1 MRTLEINGTLV
12 PEGSSQWL
20 NVNTYSLT
28 VGAQVDM
35 PAYVINSAINGP
47 VVLFTAGMHGDEI
60 NGIETLRQLLQRKIA
75 QNLLR
80 GAVII
85 IPVVN
90 TISFMYKSRA
100 LPDGKDLNRCFP
112 GSKNGSLGARIA
124 YDMMQKILP
133 IIDVGVDFH
142 TGGAQ
147 INNYPHLRCKFDE
160 LASIDLAKKFGAPFL
175 VNSEYREKSFR
186 KEAAKLGK
194 TILVYEAG
202 ESLRLNKIAIKTG
215 LEGCER
221 LLKNLDMIAHDTVE
235 EYQTEVLTTTTWVR
249 AKNAGLFRTYKKH
262 GDYVTINEKIAA
274 VTDTYGK
281 EYFAVTASVS
291 GYIIGVNNSP
301 VVNVGDA
308 LLHIGCV

>member
-1 MRTLEINGTLV
+1 MRTLEINGTIV
-12 PEGSSQWL
+12 KPGKAQWL

-28 VGAQVDM
+28 VGAEVAM
-35 PAYVINSAINGP
+35 PAYVINAKADGP

-60 NGIETLRQLLQRKIA
+60 NGIETLRQLLQKKVA
-75 QNLLR
+75 QHLQR

-112 GSKNGSLGARIA
+112 GAKNGSLGARIA

-133 IIDVGVDFH
+133 LIDVGVDFH

-160 LASIDLAKKFGAPFL
+160 HASVDLAKQFGAPFL

-186 KEAAKLGK
+186 KEAARLGK

-202 ESLRLNKIAIKTG
+202 ESLRLNKLAIKTG

-221 LLKNLDMIAHDTVE
+221 LLKNLDMLPHDAIEPYETA
-235 EYQTEVLTTTTWVR
+235 VLQTTTWLR

-281 EYFAVTASVS
+281 EYFAVLSTVN

-308 LLHIGCV
+308 LLHVGCV

>member
-1 MRTLEINGTLV
+1 LRNLEINGTIV
-12 PEGSSQWL
+12 KPGKAQWL
-20 NVNTYSLT
+20 SVNTYSLT

-35 PAYVINSAINGP
+35 PAYVISSKNEGP

-60 NGIETLRQLLQRKIA
+60 NGIETLRQLLQKKIV
-75 QNLLR
+75 QNLQR

-133 IIDVGVDFH
+133 LIDVGVDFH

-147 INNYPHLRCKFDE
+147 INNFPQLRCKFDE
-160 LASIDLAKKFGAPFL
+160 VESVNLAKKFGAPFL

-186 KEAAKLGK
+186 KEAARLGK

-202 ESLRLNKIAIKTG
+202 ESLRLNKLAIKTG

-221 LLKNLDMIAHDTVE
+221 LLKNLDMLPHGEVE
-235 EYQTEVLTTTTWVR
+235 EYKTEVLNNTNWIRT
-249 AKNAGLFRTYKKH
+249 KNAGLFRTYKKY
-262 GDYVTINEKIAA
+262 GDYVHVNEKIAA

-281 EYFAVTASVS
+281 EYYPILASNA
-291 GYIIGVNNSP
+291 GFIIGVNNSP

-308 LLHIGCV
+308 LLHIGSV